1 MQNSFKNS
9 LEPSKKIFDPIPV
22 RTEDVTRKIL
32 DAAYKVHTALGPGLL
47 ESVYEACLIYELKS
61 GGFKIDSQLSLPVVY
76 EEIIVDSGLRL
87 DILVENC
94 VIVEIKAVENIIPLH
109 KAQLL
114 TYMKLTKTRLGLLI
128 NFNTIHLKDG
138 ITRLVN

>member
-1 MQNSFKNS
+1 MDRASIISPLPKH
-9 LEPSKKIFDPIPV
+9 
-22 RTEDVTRKIL
+22 TEEIAKAIWDS
-32 DAAYKVHTALGPGLL
+32 AFQVHSTLGPGLL
-47 ESVYEACLIYELKS
+47 ESVYGACLIYELKS

-94 VIVEIKAVENIIPLH
+94 VIVEIKAVENIIPLY